1 MTPDLAFWGQLLGG
15 LAVELALV
23 AAVVA
28 WAARRRPSPQVRR
41 ALWQAG
47 LLGLGMIVA
56 VETLGLRGAVRSW
69 IPPTPRTAERQLQV
83 TLAPSVAASPVS
95 SEILP
100 ASPASRSDPETRPNS
115 SVWWPGW
122 LWLAGAVV
130 LLARALWA
138 RGWLAGKR
146 WPQLPTD
153 AEVQAM
159 LARLRGP
166 LRLKHVRLRVWPGLR
181 GPVAFGWMRPT
192 VAVPAD
198 FGSRFNALQREAM
211 LAHELAHLAAR
222 DPFWLFLAD
231 LVCALAWW
239 HPAVWW
245 ARGQFRTAS
254 EQAADEASALVPEG
268 RTILAEALVCFGR
281 ELTAPVPAQSLGV
294 AGKGLR
300 SELARRVN
308 ALLQPGHSWQP
319 LAARRRWGTR
329 LLAGG
334 IVGLLALAPWPG
346 RFNSSVIALLQPSA
360 QAAVPTIAGADTAT
374 PGADVES
381 INLPAH
387 PNGSEETP
395 GQPALHT
402 RNFRLDPTRF
412 REVIRA
418 TEGIPQSD
426 VPGDVQDEVRQMM
439 ALCGL
444 IFPVV
449 AEGET
454 PAQTN
459 RGIYFADR
467 RGILFVRASL
477 SELDSVGRLL
487 GILDVSGPSNGPA
500 VTLEVQL
507 AEVTAGSPDDLGL
520 DWLFGRSGSDNPG
533 TETNRW
539 NGTGHGQV
547 RTMRSEGEAAVL
559 TAVQYAALQE
569 RLTNRAG
576 VDMLTTPPVTTHS
589 GRQAQVAAQQVR
601 SVVMGVEAH
610 VHKDEETQVSG
621 FDAVSVVPTNL
632 PPAVNYRVE
641 SVPVGPVVHIVPV
654 AVAEDWHLTMTA
666 RVNEFLGYND
676 PGKGDVPTVQ
686 VRGAKPLTATRPLP
700 LLRVREIQASAVAR
714 PGETVALRGARVD
727 DLVISRG
734 RGWLFRRPQTNI
746 VQKRLFAFITLHPVE
761 ADTAEV
767 SPRPLPEPVVIQVRT
782 QEPYFRFGNRDVSEA
797 ELVNVLNTTKTAKP
811 NLRLL
816 IFPESA
822 EARGQVARVQQEA
835 LRLGIPNSNLREDL
849 VPATVP

>member
-1 MTPDLAFWGQLLGG
+1 MTPDLAFWGQFLGW
-15 LAVELALV
+15 LAAELALV
-23 AAVVA
+23 VVVVA
-28 WAARRRPSPQVRR
+28 WAARRSAAPQVRR
-41 ALWQAG
+41 AFWQAG
-47 LLGLGMIVA
+47 LVGLGVVVA
-56 VETLGLRGAVRSW
+56 VETLGLRGAVSSW
-69 IPPTPRTAERQLQV
+69 IPRTPLTAERQLQV

-95 SEILP
+95 PEALPTPP
-100 ASPASRSDPETRPNS
+100 ASLSEPAARPDS

-122 LWLAGAVV
+122 LWLTGAVV
-130 LLARALWA
+130 LLTRALLT

-146 WPQLPTD
+146 WPEFPTD

-198 FGSRFNALQREAM
+198 FGSRFNAAQRETM
-211 LAHELAHLAAR
+211 LAHELAHLAAH
-222 DPFWLFLAD
+222 DPFWLLVAD

-245 ARGQFRTAS
+245 ARGQFRAAS

-268 RTILAEALVCFGR
+268 RTILAEALVRLGR

-294 AGKGLR
+294 AGKGFR

-308 ALLQPGHSWQP
+308 ALLQPGQAWHP
-319 LAARRRWGTR
+319 LAARQRWRTR
-329 LLAGG
+329 LVAGG
-334 IVGLLALAPWPG
+334 IVGLLALVPWPG
-346 RFNSSVIALLQPSA
+346 RFDSSVIALLQPSA
-360 QAAVPTIAGADTAT
+360 QAAVPTITGADTAT
-374 PGADVES
+374 PRSDAENV
-381 INLPAH
+381 NLPTQ

-395 GQPALHT
+395 GQLALHT
-402 RNFRLDPTRF
+402 RSFRLDPTRF
-412 REVIRA
+412 REAIRA
-418 TEGIPQSD
+418 TEGIQQS
-426 VPGDVQDEVRQMM
+426 DVQDEIRQMM

-444 IFPVV
+444 FIPRVV
-449 AEGET
+449 QGEGT
-454 PAQTN
+454 PDQTTTA
-459 RGIYFADR
+459 IYFADR

-487 GILDVSGPSNGPA
+487 AILDVSEPSNGPA

-507 AEVTAGSPDDLGL
+507 AEVTASSSDDIGL

-547 RTMRSEGEAAVL
+547 RTMRSEGEVAVL

-569 RLTNRAG
+569 RLTNRIG

-610 VHKDEETQVSG
+610 VHGDGETRVSG

-632 PPAVNYRVE
+632 PPAVNYQVE
-641 SVPVGPVVHIVPV
+641 SVPVGPVVHILPV

-734 RGWLFRRPQTNI
+734 RGWLFRRAQTNI
-746 VQKRLFAFITLHPVE
+746 VQKRLFAFITLRPAE
-761 ADTAEV
+761 ADSEAT
-767 SPRPLPEPVVIQVRT
+767 SPRPSPQPVIVRART
-782 QEPYFRFGNRDVSEA
+782 QEPHFRFGHRDVVESELA
-797 ELVNVLNTTKTAKP
+797 NVLNSMKAAKP

-816 IFPESA
+816 IYPESA

-835 LRLGIPNSNLREDL
+835 LRLGIPNVNLWKEEL
-849 VPATVP
+849 APATVP

>member
-47 LLGLGMIVA
+47 LLGLGMIV
-56 VETLGLRGAVRSW
+56 VIETLGLRGAVRSW
-69 IPPTPRTAERQLQV
+69 IPPTPPTAERQLQV
-83 TLAPSVAASPVS
+83 TLAPLVAASPVS
-95 SEILP
+95 SEVLP
-100 ASPASRSDPETRPNS
+100 ASPASRSEPEPRLDS
-115 SVWWPGW
+115 SVGWPGW

-146 WPQLPTD
+146 WPELPTD

-159 LARLRGP
+159 LARLQGP

-192 VAVPAD
+192 VALPAD
-198 FGSRFNALQREAM
+198 FGSRFNAGQRETM

-222 DPFWLFLAD
+222 DPFWLFVAD

-300 SELARRVN
+300 SELAQRVN
-308 ALLQPGHSWQP
+308 ALLRPGHSWQP

-329 LLAGG
+329 LVTGG
-334 IVGLLALAPWPG
+334 IVGLLALVPWPG

-374 PGADVES
+374 PGADVEN

-477 SELDSVGRLL
+477 SELDRIGRLL
-487 GILDVSGPSNGPA
+487 GILDVSGLSNGPA

-547 RTMRSEGEAAVL
+547 RTMRSEGEVAVL
-559 TAVQYAALQE
+559 TAAQYAALHA
-569 RLTNRAG
+569 RLTVRAG
-576 VDMLTTPPVTTHS
+576 VDVLSVPPVTTSS
-589 GRQAQVAAQQVR
+589 GRLAQVTGQKMR
-601 SVVMGVEAH
+601 TVVMGVEAH
-610 VHKDEETQVSG
+610 VDGSETRVSG
-621 FDAVSVVPTNL
+621 FDSVSVVPTNK
-632 PPAVNYRVE
+632 PPTVNYRVE
-641 SVPVGPVVHIVPV
+641 SVPVGPVVHIFPW
-654 AVAEDWHLTMTA
+654 AVADGWSLMVTLL
-666 RVNEFLGYND
+666 VNEFEGYDD
-676 PGKGDVPTVQ
+676 PGRSDEPTILG
-686 VRGAKPLTATRPLP
+686 RGAKHPLTATRPLP
-700 LLRVREIQASAVAR
+700 RLRVRQIQASAVAR
-714 PGETVALRGARVD
+714 PGETVALRGAQVD
-727 DLVISRG
+727 ELEVSLG
-734 RGWLFRRPQTNI
+734 RGWLFRRSQTNL
-746 VQKRLFAFITLHPVE
+746 VQKRLFAFITLRPVE

-767 SPRPLPEPVVIQVRT
+767 APRPLPEPVVIRVRA
-782 QEPYFRFGNRDVSEA
+782 QEPHFRFGHRDVSEA
-797 ELVNVLNTTKTAKP
+797 ELANVLNTTKAAKP

-816 IFPESA
+816 IYPESA
-822 EARGQVARVQQEA
+822 EARGPVARVQQEA

-849 VPATVP
+849 ASATAP